1 MLTSG
6 MWCGYSKLQEEKL
19 LVVYSRSKSCY
30 SFNDPYL
37 SLDINR
43 ILISLSMGILF
54 LNMLFGY
61 SLHEYQKRNT
71 QRNKQIPSD
80 FLQIDF
86 LELYLHT
93 SILL

>member
-1 MLTSG
+1 
-6 MWCGYSKLQEEKL
+6 MWCGYSERKLQEEKL
-19 LVVYSRSKSCY
+19 LVVYSHSKSCY

-43 ILISLSMGILF
+43 ILISLCIGILF

-61 SLHEYQKRNT
+61 SLYEYQKMNI

-86 LELYLHT
+86 LEFYLHT
-93 SILL
+93 LILL